1 LVVKI
6 LKKIT
11 EVLHG
16 VGAVILTAILV
27 LVTLDVIA
35 RTIGV
40 VFIGDVGELAGLGV
54 VMLTYLAVPLA
65 MRLERQIRVDL
76 VVSHLSLARQRVMRI
91 ATDVVM
97 IGFSVFMCWLG
108 IKMVAMSFTR
118 GFASIAWHIPLGI
131 TQIALPLGLLFL
143 AIEVIFEV
151 ASLIK
156 AGKPGE
162 ALAGQ

>member
-16 VGAVILTAILV
+16 VGAVILTVIFV
-27 LVTLDVIA
+27 LVVLDVLT
-35 RTIGV
+35 RTAGV
-40 VFIGDVGELAGLGV
+40 TFIGDVGELAGLGV
-54 VMLTYLAVPLA
+54 AMLTYLAVPLA
-65 MRLERQIRVDL
+65 MREEKQIRVDL
-76 VVSHLSLARQRVMRI
+76 VISHLSKSRQWIMRI
-91 ATDVVM
+91 VTDVIM

-108 IKMVAMSFTR
+108 IKMVATSLAR
-118 GFASIAWHIPLGI
+118 GFASITWLIPMGI
-131 TQIALPLGLLFL
+131 IQIALPLGFLFL